1 MKLLLKND
9 KFWIFSSLIGLS
21 ILYLNLTWKT
31 TGDLDR
37 ITTDS
42 LFWGAILWLLWRRR
56 DGLNL
61 NNDLFSN
68 CLGLLLIVLVL
79 FKSISLFAFESTLIP
94 LIPFFAALGL
104 ALLASGFRGLRQYW
118 RELFFAWF
126 LFFPTGVIGY
136 FLDRI
141 FYITVLNAKFATYV
155 LYYFGFNVASQGN
168 EVLLSL
174 PHMGNFKAV
183 VDYPC
188 AGVPMI
194 LLMFKLSLLL
204 VTFFSLQKAQ
214 RIWLPGVAL
223 GIGFFLGV
231 IRVCI
236 LTLAIPNPARFD
248 YWHGSNGS
256 QIFSTLAIIIF
267 SFFCHSVLKQQNR
280 QKLVRR
286 DAARKLPEYG
296 PYGNG
301 ETLRIENR
309 NSELKS

>member
-1 MKLLLKND
+1 MKLLLKHD
-9 KFWIFSSLIGLS
+9 KFWMFSSLISLS

-31 TGDLDR
+31 TGDIDR

-42 LFWGAILWLLWRRR
+42 LFWAAILWLLWRRR
-56 DGLNL
+56 DRLSL
-61 NNDLFSN
+61 DSDLFSTF
-68 CLGLLLIVLVL
+68 LGLLLIVLVL
-79 FKSISLFAFESTLIP
+79 FKSISLFEFESTLIP

-104 ALLASGFRGLRQYW
+104 ALTASGFKSLRQYW

-126 LFFPTGVIGY
+126 LFFPTGIIGY

-141 FYITVLNAKFATYV
+141 LHITVLNAKFATYF

-174 PHMGNFKAV
+174 PQIGNFKAI

-194 LLMFKLSLLL
+194 LLMLKLSLLL
-204 VTFFSLQKAQ
+204 VTFFPLKKAQ
-214 RIWLPGVAL
+214 RIWLPLVAV

-236 LTLAIPNPARFD
+236 LTLAIPNPARFE

-256 QIFSTLAIIIF
+256 QIFSTLAILIF
-267 SFFCHSVLKQQNR
+267 SFFCHSVLKQQNLLNPSQHQ
-280 QKLVRR
+280 QKTRNL
-286 DAARKLPEYG
+286 
-296 PYGNG
+296 
-301 ETLRIENR
+301 ET
-309 NSELKS
+309 